1 MKYSLLSVLR
11 IATRAKTCCGIAV
24 IAILG
29 SVSTAW
35 AISGPYINSPPPDDC
50 AWCDIKKAADFAKTL
65 TGYFSTGKNAVD
77 IVETILGAAGL
88 IEKDPG
94 ISEVMDLIRLG
105 FDDAAWR
112 DIEIYLGRSVGA
124 AETVIS
130 NIRRRDVTSKDDDD
144 SNGAVRALIDKD
156 AEKAVFSF
164 PYNKMQSDGM
174 ESLGYSKDDLDRQG
188 PNSFYDWRLG
198 ISALLRVISYRLVV
212 LAAFHPDFRND
223 GYGWTDLDDY
233 RVALTNHYKMMLKGV
248 RCRTTYG
255 LGSTRAEVTEWD
267 RCADIHTGL
276 STGDFRRAKNLSNLA
291 YLPKPDPAPTL
302 CHSDATWDLFWDG
315 APIASQ
321 TVCATSPKYWRK
333 YSQT

>member
-1 MKYSLLSVLR
+1 
-11 IATRAKTCCGIAV
+11 
-24 IAILG
+24 
-29 SVSTAW
+29 
-35 AISGPYINSPPPDDC
+35 
-50 AWCDIKKAADFAKTL
+50 
-65 TGYFSTGKNAVD
+65 
-77 IVETILGAAGL
+77 
-88 IEKDPG
+88 
-94 ISEVMDLIRLG
+94 
-105 FDDAAWR
+105 
-112 DIEIYLGRSVGA
+112 
-124 AETVIS
+124 
-130 NIRRRDVTSKDDDD
+130 
-144 SNGAVRALIDKD
+144 
-156 AEKAVFSF
+156 
-164 PYNKMQSDGM
+164 MQSDGM

-198 ISALLRVISYRLVV
+198 ISALLRVISYRLAV

-291 YLPKPDPAPTL
+291 YLPKPDPPRPCA
-302 CHSDATWDLFWDG
+302 
-315 APIASQ
+315 IQ
-321 TVCATSPKYWRK
+321 TRRGTYFGMERQLPRRQYALHPPKYWRK

>member
-1 MKYSLLSVLR
+1 MKDSLLSVLR
-11 IATRAKTCCGIAV
+11 IAARAKTCCAIAV
-24 IAILG
+24 IAILS

-65 TGYFSTGKNAVD
+65 TGYFSIGKNAVD
-77 IVETILGAAGL
+77 IAETILGAAGL

-94 ISEVMDLIRLG
+94 ISEVIDLIRLG

-130 NIRRRDVTSKDDDD
+130 NIRRCGVTSKDDDD
-144 SNGAVRALIDKD
+144 SNGAVRALIDKRCR
-156 AEKAVFSF
+156 ESGVLF
-164 PYNKMQSDGM
+164 PHITKCNLTEWSW
-174 ESLGYSKDDLDRQG
+174 LGYSKDDLDRQG

-276 STGDFRRAKNLSNLA
+276 STGDFRRAKN
-291 YLPKPDPAPTL
+291 
-302 CHSDATWDLFWDG
+302 C
-315 APIASQ
+315 
-321 TVCATSPKYWRK
+321 
-333 YSQT
+333 